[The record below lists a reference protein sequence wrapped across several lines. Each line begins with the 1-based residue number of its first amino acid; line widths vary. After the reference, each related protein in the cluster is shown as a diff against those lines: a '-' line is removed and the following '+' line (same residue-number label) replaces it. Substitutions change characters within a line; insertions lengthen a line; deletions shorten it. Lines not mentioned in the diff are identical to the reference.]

1 MVNHNYSPA
10 YTFSSPAPLILYSF
24 DKTATLVKS
33 NVLPV
38 LLLTYAAEPS
48 WKKKC
53 KHADGSHFKCPTTK
67 LQVLPYGIPQ
77 SYCVSLVFHF
87 PHSSR

>member
-10 YTFSSPAPLILYSF
+10 YTFSSPAPLILYLF
-24 DKTATLVKS
+24 HKTATLVKS

-67 LQVLPYGIPQ
+67 TAGVTLWNPTIILCFP
-77 SYCVSLVFHF
+77 SVSF